1 MMSYI
6 NELNTLLSIPHKIY
20 MNPFTEDNLVE
31 QTVIK
36 LIKKIWDNKACHINA
51 YKDEDDLLLGRENQG
66 EVVLKKYLLLA
77 LYKFNPV
84 ITVDGLEQAMEAI
97 TRDRSNL
104 SLVKANQEIYKLLRD
119 GVNVNVVSKNGET
132 KSERVRFFDFENP
145 ENNDFLAVSQ
155 LWLVGEMYTRRPD
168 VVLFVNGIPLIL
180 LELKAS
186 HKSLVDAYRD
196 NIRDYKDTIPKLFWY
211 NMGIIISNGIENK
224 FGSLTAPFE
233 FFNEWKKAENETDK
247 PKTDLTTI
255 LKGICDKTRLLDIF
269 ENFIL
274 FDEARGE
281 AKKILPRY
289 FQYFGVNRGFENV
302 INRKKLAGKLG
313 VFWHTQGSGKSYSM
327 VWLSQKVLRKLPG
340 NFTFVIVTDRT
351 QLDGQAYDNFANVG
365 VIHEAEVHADS
376 ISHLKELLAQDH
388 RQIFTTIQK
397 FQDIPG
403 AISKREDIV
412 VMTDEAHRTQ
422 YDKMAL
428 NMRKALPN
436 ASFIGF
442 TGTPL
447 MADGE
452 AETVK
457 TFGDYVSVY
466 NFGQSV
472 ADGATVPLYYENRVP
487 RLKNVNENLEEQ
499 LGQLMNRYDLDEDE
513 EEKLEREYSN
523 FYEII
528 TREDRLDTIARD
540 IVEHYVGRGYNGKA
554 MVVCIDKKTTFRM
567 YDKVK
572 KEWDRYIAK
581 LRMDLSRATDERE
594 QERILA
600 KLQQH
605 ENVDMAVMVSL
616 GDNQNEIADMEQYE
630 IDVKPIRER
639 IVHGN
644 LEEEFKK
651 PDSNLRI
658 IFVCAMWMT
667 GFDVP
672 NLSTLYLDK
681 PLKNHTLMQTIARAN
696 RVADE
701 GKKNGL
707 IVDYIGVFKNIE
719 RALAL
724 YAASGVDE
732 DDIIKSKD
740 ELLKD
745 LKNTLQKVKEF
756 LRAEQIELDPL
767 LAAPSD
773 QKLLLLEKYAN
784 TIIGQQN
791 KKKKFL
797 NLASDLQSAY
807 RSVLPD
813 PNAEDY
819 YKEVTAVRVLAS
831 RIRDVGARSVDVSQV
846 KKDLEDLLDKSI
858 QTGEYVIPQHKKIK
872 DLSVLDADALH
883 AFFAGLENKNI
894 QVDAM
899 SAELEQKITE
909 MVKRNKK
916 RAKFMER
923 LVSLLHEY
931 NSGAHDIDK
940 LFDDLVELAKD
951 LNEEE
956 QRAVKENLSE
966 DELAIFDLLVKENLN
981 PDEVAII
988 KSASHELLTN
998 LKPLLV
1004 PHWRDFETNRAG
1016 VKIAIWDLLF
1026 SKLPESIY
1034 KEEECEVKGREIY
1047 NFVYEHYQ
1055 DARALVGA

>member
-1 MMSYI
+1 
-6 NELNTLLSIPHKIY
+6 
-20 MNPFTEDNLVE
+20 MNPFNEDNLVE

-36 LIKKIWDNKACHINA
+36 LIKEVWGNSDCHINA
-51 YKDEDDLLLGRENQG
+51 FADEDDLMLGREHQG
-66 EVVLKKYLLLA
+66 EVVLKKFLLPTLQKLNSGLPQEA
-77 LYKFNPV
+77 L
-84 ITVDGLEQAMEAI
+84 TQAVDVL
-97 TRDRSNL
+97 TRDKSNL
-104 SLVKANQEIYKLLRD
+104 SLVKANQEVYKLLRD
-119 GVNVNVVSKNGET
+119 GVSVNVVQANGES
-132 KSERVRFFDFENP
+132 KPEKVRFFDFENP
-145 ENNDFLAVSQ
+145 ENNHFLAVSQ
-155 LWLVGEMYTRRPD
+155 LWVVGEMYTRRTD
-168 VVLFVNGIPLIL
+168 VVLFVNGIPLVL

-186 HKSLVDAYRD
+186 QKSLVDAYKD

-224 FGSLTAPFE
+224 FGSLTAPYE
-233 FFNEWKKAENETDK
+233 FFNEWKKAESEDDK
-247 PKTDLTTI
+247 PKTDLSTI
-255 LKGICDKTRLLDIF
+255 TRGICDKIRLLDIF

-274 FDEARGE
+274 FDEAKGE
-281 AKKILPRY
+281 VKKIVPRY
-289 FQYFGVNRGFENV
+289 FQYYGVNRAFEHV
-302 INRKKLAGKLG
+302 INRKQMDGKLG

-327 VWLSQKVLRKLPG
+327 VWLSQKVLRKLVG
-340 NFTFVIVTDRT
+340 NFTFVIVTDRK
-351 QLDGQAYDNFANVG
+351 QLDGQAYANFANVG
-365 VIHEAEVHADS
+365 AIYEKEVHADS
-376 ISHLKELLAQDH
+376 IEILKTLLRADH
-388 RQIFTTIQK
+388 RQVFTTIQK
-397 FQDIPG
+397 FQDISG
-403 AISKREDIV
+403 SISEREDII

-422 YDKMAL
+422 YDRMAL
-428 NMRKALPN
+428 NMRKSLPK

-447 MADGE
+447 MSDGE

-457 TFGDYVSVY
+457 TFGSYVSVY

-499 LGQLMNRYDLDEDE
+499 LGQLMDRYDLDEDE
-513 EEKLEREYSN
+513 EERLEREYSN

-528 TREDRLDTIARD
+528 TREDRLNVIARD

-594 QERILA
+594 HEKILA
-600 KLQQH
+600 KLEQH
-605 ENVDMAVMVSL
+605 ENVDLAVMVSL
-616 GDNQNEIADMEQYE
+616 GDNQNEIANMEEFE

-639 IVHGN
+639 IIHGN

-651 PDSNLRI
+651 TDSNLRI

-696 RVADE
+696 RVADAD
-701 GKKNGL
+701 KKNGL

-724 YAASGVDE
+724 YAASGVDKDE
-732 DDIIKSKD
+732 IIKSKD
-740 ELLKD
+740 ELLED
-745 LKNTLQKVKEF
+745 LKRTLNTVKQF
-756 LRAEQIELDPL
+756 LSVIQIEINPL
-767 LAAPSD
+767 LEAPGD

-784 TIIGQQN
+784 LIIDKQEI
-791 KKKKFL
+791 KKKFL

-813 PNAEDY
+813 PSAEDY

-831 RIRDVGARSVDVSQV
+831 RIRDVGAQSVDVTQV

-858 QTGEYVIPQHKKIK
+858 QAGEYIISAHKKVK
-872 DLSVLDADALH
+872 DLSKLDAEALH
-883 AFFAGLENKNI
+883 TFFAGLENKNL
-894 QVDAM
+894 QVEAM
-899 SAELEQKITE
+899 SAELEQKIAE
-909 MVKRNKK
+909 MVRKNKK
-916 RAKFMER
+916 RAKFMDR
-923 LVSLLHEY
+923 LLALLQEY
-931 NSGAHDIDK
+931 NSGAHDVDK
-940 LFDDLVELAKD
+940 LFDDLISLAKD
-951 LNEEE
+951 LSVEE

-966 DELAIFDLLVKENLN
+966 EELAIFDLLVKENLN
-981 PDEVAII
+981 PDEVAKI
-988 KSASHELLTN
+988 KGTAHELLEN

-1004 PHWRDFETNRAG
+1004 PHWRDFETNRSG
-1016 VKIAIWDLLF
+1016 VKSAISDILF
-1026 SKLPESIY
+1026 EKLPAPTYTEQD
-1034 KEEECEVKGREIY
+1034 CEFKRLEVY
-1047 NFVYEHYQ
+1047 NFVYENYR
-1055 DARALVGA
+1055 DNKNLVTA

>member
-1 MMSYI
+1 
-6 NELNTLLSIPHKIY
+6 
-20 MNPFTEDNLVE
+20 MNQFNEDNLVE

-36 LIKKIWDNKACHINA
+36 IIKEIWGDSACHINA
-51 YKDEDDLLLGRENQG
+51 YKDEDDLLLGRDNQS
-66 EVVLKKYLLLA
+66 EVVLKKYLLPA
-77 LYKFNPV
+77 LEKLNPSLPADAL
-84 ITVDGLEQAMEAI
+84 TQAVDI
-97 TRDRSNL
+97 IDRDRSNL

-119 GVNVNVVSKNGET
+119 GVNVNVRQENGEMAI
-132 KSERVRFFDFENP
+132 ERVKFFDFENTH
-145 ENNDFLAVSQ
+145 NNDFLIVSQ
-155 LWLVGEMYTRRPD
+155 LWVVGEMYTRRPD
-168 VVLFVNGIPLIL
+168 VIIYVNGIPLVL
-180 LELKAS
+180 FELKAS
-186 HKSLVDAYRD
+186 HKSLVDAHQD
-196 NIRDYKDTIPKLFWY
+196 NLRDYKATIPKLFWY

-233 FFNEWKKAENETDK
+233 FFNEWKKAENEAEK
-247 PKTDLTTI
+247 PRTDLVTI
-255 LKGICDKTRLLDIF
+255 LRGICDKTRLMDIF
-269 ENFIL
+269 ENFVL
-274 FDEARGE
+274 FDESRSE
-281 AKKILPRY
+281 AVKIVPRY
-289 FQYFGVNRGFENV
+289 FQYFGVNLAFANV
-302 INRKKLAGKLG
+302 QNRKNLDGKLG

-327 VWLSQKVLRKLPG
+327 VWLSQKVLRKLLG

-351 QLDGQAYDNFANVG
+351 QLDGQAYDNFAHVG
-365 VIHEAEVHADS
+365 AIYEKEVHAES
-376 ISHLKELLAQDH
+376 ITHLKELLAQDH

-397 FQDIPG
+397 FQAVFGP
-403 AISKREDIV
+403 ISEREDII

-422 YDKMAL
+422 YDRMAL

-447 MADGE
+447 MANGE
-452 AETVK
+452 AETEK
-457 TFGDYVSVY
+457 TFGKYVSVY

-472 ADGATVPLYYENRVP
+472 EDGATVPLYYENRVP
-487 RLKNVNENLEEQ
+487 RLKNVNEDLEEQ
-499 LGQLMNRYDLDEDE
+499 LGQLMDRYDLDEDE

-528 TREDRLDTIARD
+528 TREDRLNTIARD
-540 IVEHYVGRGYNGKA
+540 IVEHFVGRGYDGKA
-554 MVVCIDKKTTFRM
+554 MVVSIDKKTTFRM

-594 QERILA
+594 HEKILE
-600 KLQQH
+600 KLEQH

-616 GDNQNEIADMEQYE
+616 GDNQNEIANMEEFE

-639 IVHGN
+639 IIHGN
-644 LEEEFKK
+644 LEDEFKK

-724 YAASGVDE
+724 YAANGVDE
-732 DDIIKSKD
+732 DEIIKSKD
-740 ELLKD
+740 ELLND
-745 LKNTLQKVKEF
+745 LKNTLRSVEEF
-756 LRAEQIELDPL
+756 LTDEQIELKPL
-767 LAAPSD
+767 LEAPSD

-784 TIIGQQN
+784 TIIGN
-791 KKKKFL
+791 EEIKKKFL
-797 NLASDLQSAY
+797 NLTTNLQSAY

-813 PNAEDY
+813 PSAEDY

-831 RIRDVGARSVDVSQV
+831 RIRDVGSRSIDVSQV

-858 QTGEYVIPQHKKIK
+858 QTGEYVISVHKKIK

-883 AFFAGLENKNI
+883 TFFAGLENKNL
-894 QVDAM
+894 QTEAM
-899 SAELEQKITE
+899 STELEQKITE

-916 RAKFMER
+916 RAKFMDR
-923 LVSLLHEY
+923 LVSLLQEY
-931 NSGAHDIDK
+931 NSGAHDVDQ
-940 LFDDLVELAKD
+940 LFDDLVSLAKD
-951 LNEEE
+951 LDIEE
-956 QRAVKENLSE
+956 QRAVKECLSE
-966 DELAIFDLLVKENLN
+966 DELAIFDLLIKENLN
-981 PDEVAII
+981 PDEVTKI
-988 KSASHELLTN
+988 KSASHALLEN
-998 LKPLLV
+998 LKPFLV
-1004 PHWRDFETNRAG
+1004 PHWRDFETNRAE
-1016 VKIAIWDLLF
+1016 VKIAISDLLF
-1026 SKLPESIY
+1026 SELPEPTY
-1034 KEEECEVKGREIY
+1034 TEKDCEIKGFEVY
-1047 NFVYEHYQ
+1047 NFIYENYH
-1055 DARALVGA
+1055 DARTLVRV

>member
-1 MMSYI
+1 
-6 NELNTLLSIPHKIY
+6 
-20 MNPFTEDNLVE
+20 MNQFSEDNLVE

-36 LIKKIWDNKACHINA
+36 LIKKIWDDKNCHINV
-51 YKDEDDLLLGRENQG
+51 YKDEDDLKLGREHQG
-66 EVVLKKYLLLA
+66 EVVLKRYLLPA
-77 LYKFNPV
+77 LQKNNPTLS
-84 ITVDGLEQAMEAI
+84 IEALTQAMDTI

-104 SLVKANQEIYKLLRD
+104 SLVKANQEIYKLLQG
-119 GVNVNVVSKNGET
+119 GVNVNVARENGKT
-132 KSERVRFFDFENP
+132 GTERVRFFDFENI
-145 ENNDFLAVSQ
+145 ENNNFLAVSQ
-155 LWLVGEMYTRRPD
+155 LWIVGEMYTRRPD
-168 VVLFVNGIPLIL
+168 VILFVNGIPLIL

-186 HKSLVDAYRD
+186 HKSLVDAHRD
-196 NIRDYKDTIPKLFWY
+196 NIRDYKDTVPKLLWY

-224 FGSLTAPFE
+224 LGSITSSYE
-233 FFNEWKKAENETDK
+233 FFNEWKKAKSEDDK
-247 PKTDLTTI
+247 PKTDLATI
-255 LKGICDKTRLLDIF
+255 ISGVCNKVRLLDIF

-274 FDEARGE
+274 FDESMGE
-281 AKKILPRY
+281 VKKIVPRY
-289 FQYFGVNRGFENV
+289 FQYYGVNRAFENV
-302 INRKKLAGKLG
+302 KNRKKKKGKLG

-327 VWLSQKVLRKLPG
+327 IWLSQKVLRKLTG

-351 QLDGQAYDNFANVG
+351 QLDGQAYKNFANVG
-365 VIHEAEVHADS
+365 VIHETEVHAES
-376 ISHLKELLAQDH
+376 ISHLKELLMQDH

-403 AISKREDIV
+403 AISEREDII

-422 YDKMAL
+422 YDSMAL
-428 NMRKALPN
+428 NMRKSLPN

-457 TFGDYVSVY
+457 TFGEYVSVY

-499 LGQLMNRYDLDEDE
+499 LGQLMDRYDLDEDE
-513 EEKLEREYSN
+513 EEKIEREYSN

-540 IVEHYVGRGYNGKA
+540 IVEHFVGRGYDGKA

-572 KEWDRYIAK
+572 KEWDHYITK
-581 LRMDLSRATDERE
+581 LGIDLSRATDERE
-594 QERILA
+594 REKILA
-600 KLQQH
+600 KLEQH
-605 ENVDMAVMVSL
+605 KNVDMAVMVSL
-616 GDNQNEIADMEQYE
+616 GDNQNEIADMEEFE

-639 IVHGN
+639 IIHGN
-644 LEEEFKK
+644 LEDEFKK
-651 PDSNLRI
+651 PNSNLRI

-724 YAASGVDE
+724 YAASGIDE
-732 DDIIKSKD
+732 DEIIKSKD
-740 ELLKD
+740 ELLND
-745 LKNTLQKVKEF
+745 LKDTLHAVKEF
-756 LRAEQIELDPL
+756 LKSKQIELDPL
-767 LAAPSD
+767 LETPND

-784 TIIGQQN
+784 IIIGQQEN
-791 KKKKFL
+791 KKKFL

-807 RSVLPD
+807 RSVLPEPD
-813 PNAEDY
+813 AEDY
-819 YKEVTAVRVLAS
+819 YKEVTAIRVLAS
-831 RIRDVGARSVDVSQV
+831 RIRDVGSQSVDVSQV

-858 QTGEYVIPQHKKIK
+858 QAGEYVIPQHKKIK
-872 DLSVLDADALH
+872 DLSILDADALH
-883 AFFAGLENKNI
+883 IFFAGLENKNL
-894 QVDAM
+894 QVEAM
-899 SAELEQKITE
+899 SAELEQKIVE

-923 LVSLLHEY
+923 LASLLQEY
-931 NSGAHDIDK
+931 NSGAHDVDQI
-940 LFDDLVELAKD
+940 FDDLIKLAKD

-956 QRAVKENLSE
+956 QRSIKENLSE
-966 DELAIFDLLVKENLN
+966 EELAIFDLLVKENLN

-988 KSASHELLTN
+988 KGATHELLTN

-1004 PHWRDFETNRAG
+1004 PYWRDFETNRSG
-1016 VKIAIWDLLF
+1016 VKIAISDLLF
-1026 SKLPESIY
+1026 TKLPEPTY
-1034 KEEECEVKGREIY
+1034 TEEECELKGFEVY
-1047 NFVYEHYQ
+1047 NFVYEHC
-1055 DARALVGA
+1055 

>member
-1 MMSYI
+1 
-6 NELNTLLSIPHKIY
+6 
-20 MNPFTEDNLVE
+20 MNPFSEDNLVE

-36 LIKKIWDNKACHINA
+36 FIKEIWGDPPVGEASSACHINA
-51 YKDEDDLLLGRENQG
+51 YADEDDLLLGRAHRG
-66 EVVLKKYLLLA
+66 EVVLKKYLLPA
-77 LYKFNPV
+77 LQKLNP
-84 ITVDGLEQAMEAI
+84 TLPPDALEQAMDII

-119 GVNVNVVSKNGET
+119 GVNVAIPQANGET
-132 KSERVRFFDFENP
+132 ASERVQFFDFANP
-145 ENNDFLAVSQ
+145 QSNHFLAVSQ
-155 LWLVGEMYTRRPD
+155 LWVVGEMYTRRAD
-168 VVLFVNGIPLIL
+168 VALFINGIPLVL
-180 LELKAS
+180 LELKAA
-186 HKSLVDAYRD
+186 HKNLVDAHRD
-196 NIRDYKDTIPKLFWY
+196 NLRDYKDTIPKLFWY
-211 NMGIIISNGIENK
+211 NLGIIISNGITNK
-224 FGSLTAPFE
+224 FGSLTAPYE
-233 FFNEWKKAENETDK
+233 FFNEWKKAEKEEDK
-247 PKTDLTTI
+247 PTTDLATI
-255 LKGICDKTRLLDIF
+255 LRGICDKTRLLDIF

-274 FDEARGE
+274 FDEATSE
-281 AKKILPRY
+281 TKKIVPRY
-289 FQYFGVNRGFENV
+289 FQYLGVNRAFANIIQRQE
-302 INRKKLAGKLG
+302 LQGKLG

-327 VWLSQKVLRKLPG
+327 VWLSQKTLRKLAG
-340 NFTFVIVTDRT
+340 NFTFVIVTDRN
-351 QLDGQAYDNFANVG
+351 QLDGQAYKNFLHAG
-365 VIHEAEVHADS
+365 VIHEAEVHAAS
-376 ISHLKELLAQDH
+376 IAHLKELLTQDH

-397 FQDIPG
+397 FQDIAGP
-403 AISKREDIV
+403 ISGRADII

-422 YDKMAL
+422 YDRMAL
-428 NMRKALPN
+428 NMRKALPH

-487 RLKNVNENLEEQ
+487 RLKNVNPNLEEQ
-499 LGQLMNRYDLDEDE
+499 LGQLMDRYDLDEDE

-528 TREDRLDTIARD
+528 TREDRLNTIARD
-540 IVEHYVGRGYNGKA
+540 IVEHYAGRGYNGKA

-572 KEWDRYIAK
+572 KEWGRYIAK
-581 LRMDLSRATDERE
+581 LRMDLARVPDERE
-594 QERILA
+594 QEKILA
-600 KLQQH
+600 KLEQH

-616 GDNQNEIADMEQYE
+616 GDNQNEIADLEEFE
-630 IDVKPIRER
+630 IDVKPLRER
-639 IVHGN
+639 IIHGN

-651 PDSNLRI
+651 ADSNLRI

-681 PLKNHTLMQTIARAN
+681 PLKNHTLIQTIARAN

-701 GKKNGL
+701 AKKNGL

-724 YAASGVDE
+724 YAASGLDE
-732 DDIIKSKD
+732 DEIIKSKD
-740 ELLKD
+740 ELLTD
-745 LKNTLQKVKEF
+745 LKNTLQTVKEW
-756 LRAEQIELDPL
+756 LRGEQIDLKPL
-767 LAAPSD
+767 LEAPSE

-784 TIIGQQN
+784 AIIGLEE

-797 NLASDLQSAY
+797 NLASDLHSAY

-813 PNAEDY
+813 PSAEDFY
-819 YKEVTAVRVLAS
+819 QEVTAVRVLAA
-831 RIRDVGARSVDVSQV
+831 RIRDVGAQSIDVSQV

-858 QTGEYVIPQHKKIK
+858 QAGEYVILHHKKIK
-872 DLSVLDADALH
+872 DLSVLDIDALH

-894 QVDAM
+894 QVDAL
-899 SAELEQKITE
+899 SSELEQKIAA
-909 MVKRNKK
+909 MIKKNKT
-916 RAKFMER
+916 RAKFMDR
-923 LVSLLHEY
+923 LVALLQEY
-931 NSGAHDIDK
+931 NSGAHDVDK
-940 LFDDLVELAKD
+940 LFDDLVALARD
-951 LNEEE
+951 LSVEE

-966 DELAIFDLLVKENLN
+966 EELAIFDLLVKDNLN

-988 KSASHELLTN
+988 KGTAHELLLN
-998 LKPLLV
+998 LRPLLV
-1004 PHWRDFETNRAG
+1004 AHWRDFEANRAG
-1016 VKIAIWDLLF
+1016 VKISISDLLF
-1026 SKLPESIY
+1026 TKLPEPTY
-1034 KEEECEVKGREIY
+1034 TEKDCELKGFAVY

-1055 DARALVGA
+1055 DARALAVA

>member
-1 MMSYI
+1 
-6 NELNTLLSIPHKIY
+6 
-20 MNPFTEDNLVE
+20 MNPFSEDNLVE

-36 LIKKIWDNKACHINA
+36 LIKEIWADPPVGEASPSCHINA
-51 YKDEDDLLLGRENQG
+51 YTDENDLLLGRDNQG
-66 EVVLKKYLLLA
+66 EVVLKKYLLPALQKLNPGLPEEALA
-77 LYKFNPV
+77 QA
-84 ITVDGLEQAMEAI
+84 VDIL

-104 SLVKANQEIYKLLRD
+104 SLVNANHEVYKLLRD
-119 GVNVNVVSKNGET
+119 GVNVKVAKADGESET
-132 KSERVRFFDFENP
+132 ERVRFFDFANP
-145 ENNDFLAVSQ
+145 THNHFLAVSQ
-155 LWLVGEMYTRRPD
+155 LWIVGEMYTRRPD
-168 VVLFVNGIPLIL
+168 VVLFVNGIPLVL

-196 NIRDYKDTIPKLFWY
+196 NIRDYKDTIPKLLWY
-211 NMGIIISNGIENK
+211 NLGIIISNGIENR
-224 FGSLTAPFE
+224 FGSLTAPYE
-233 FFNEWKKAENETDK
+233 FFNEWKKSESENDK
-247 PKTDLTTI
+247 PTTDLATLI
-255 LKGICDKTRLLDIF
+255 RGVCAKKRLLDIL
-269 ENFIL
+269 ENFVL

-281 AKKILPRY
+281 NKKILPRY
-289 FQYFGVNRGFENV
+289 FQYYGVNRAFNNV
-302 INRKKLAGKLG
+302 LHRQELNGKLG

-327 VWLSQKVLRKLPG
+327 IWLSQKVLRQLTG

-351 QLDGQAYDNFANVG
+351 QLDGQAYKNFANVG
-365 VIHEAEVHADS
+365 AIYEKEVHAES
-376 ISHLKELLAQDH
+376 IAHLKELLKQDH

-397 FQDIPG
+397 FQAIPG
-403 AISKREDIV
+403 AISERADII

-422 YDKMAL
+422 YDRMAL
-428 NMRKALPN
+428 NMRKALPK

-499 LGQLMNRYDLDEDE
+499 LGQLMDSYNLDEDE

-528 TREDRLDTIARD
+528 TREDRLNTIARD
-540 IVEHYVGRGYNGKA
+540 MVEHYAGRGYNGKA

-572 KEWDRYIAK
+572 KEWERYIAK
-581 LRMDLSRATDERE
+581 LRLDLSRASDERE
-594 QERILA
+594 QEKILA
-600 KLQQH
+600 KLEQH

-616 GDNQNEIADMEQYE
+616 GDNQNEVADMAEFA

-639 IVHGN
+639 ILRED

-651 PDSNLRI
+651 ADSNLRI

-724 YAASGVDE
+724 YAANGTDE
-732 DDIIKSKD
+732 DEIIKSKD
-740 ELLKD
+740 ELVAD
-745 LKNTLQKVKEF
+745 LKNTLASVKDF
-756 LRAEQIELDPL
+756 LRGEQIEIAPL
-767 LAAPSD
+767 LEAPSG
-773 QKLLLLEKYAN
+773 QKLLLLEKYAD
-784 TIIGQQN
+784 IIVGQQE

-813 PNAEDY
+813 PDAEHFY
-819 YKEVTAVRVLAS
+819 AEVTAIRVLAS
-831 RIRDVGARSVDVSQV
+831 RIRDVGSRSIDVSPV

-858 QTGEYVIPQHKKIK
+858 QAGEYVIPQHKKVK
-872 DLSVLDADALH
+872 DLSLLDADALH
-883 AFFAGLENKNI
+883 KFFADLENKNL
-894 QVDAM
+894 QVEAM
-899 SAELEQKITE
+899 SAELEQKITA
-909 MVKRNKK
+909 MVKKNKK
-916 RAKFMER
+916 RARFMER
-923 LVSLLHEY
+923 LVSLLQEY
-931 NSGAHDIDK
+931 NSGAHDIDQ
-940 LFDDLVELAKD
+940 LFDDLVKLAKD
-951 LNEEE
+951 LSVEE

-966 DELAIFDLLVKENLN
+966 EELAIFDLLLKDNLN
-981 PDEVAII
+981 PEEVATI
-988 KSASHELLTN
+988 KKASHELLTK

-1016 VKIAIWDLLF
+1016 VKITISDLLF
-1026 SKLPESIY
+1026 TELPEPTY
-1034 KEEECEVKGREIY
+1034 TEKECELKGFEVY

-1055 DARALVGA
+1055 DARSLA

>member
-1 MMSYI
+1 
-6 NELNTLLSIPHKIY
+6 
-20 MNPFTEDNLVE
+20 MNQFSEDQLVE

-36 LIKKIWDNKACHINA
+36 LIKEIWNDKTCHINA
-51 YKDEDDLLLGRENQG
+51 YKDEDDLMLGRENQG
-66 EVVLKKYLLLA
+66 EVVLEKYFVPAVKKV
-77 LYKFNPV
+77 NPELPFEA
-84 ITVDGLEQAMEAI
+84 ITEAFDVI

-104 SLVKANQEIYKLLRD
+104 SLVKANQEIYKLLID
-119 GVNVNVVSKNGET
+119 GVNVNVVKENGET
-132 KSERVRFFDFENP
+132 ETQRVKFFDFENP
-145 ENNDFLAVSQ
+145 ENNHFLAVSQ
-155 LWLVGEMYTRRPD
+155 MWIVGEMYTRRPD
-168 VVLFVNGIPLIL
+168 VILFVNGIPLIL

-186 HKSLVDAYRD
+186 HKSLVDAHRD

-224 FGSLTAPFE
+224 FGSLTAPYE
-233 FFNEWKKAENETDK
+233 FFNEWKKAEKEEDK
-247 PKTDLTTI
+247 PKTDLATI
-255 LKGICDKTRLLDIF
+255 LRGVCDKGRLLDIF
-269 ENFIL
+269 ENYVL
-274 FDEARGE
+274 FDEAKGE

-289 FQYFGVNRGFENV
+289 FQFFGVNRAFENV
-302 INRKKLAGKLG
+302 INRKKLEGKLG

-327 VWLSQKVLRKLPG
+327 VFLSQKVLRKLAG

-351 QLDGQAYDNFANVG
+351 QLDGQAYKNFANVG
-365 VIHEAEVHADS
+365 VIHETEVHAED
-376 ISHLKELLAQDH
+376 IKHLHSLLAQDH

-403 AISKREDIV
+403 AISEREDII

-422 YDKMAL
+422 YDRMAL
-428 NMRKALPN
+428 NMRKALPK
-436 ASFIGF
+436 ASFVGF

-499 LGQLMNRYDLDEDE
+499 VGQLMDRYDLDEDE

-523 FYEII
+523 FYEIV
-528 TREDRLDTIARD
+528 TREDRLDTVARD
-540 IVEHYVGRGYNGKA
+540 IVEHYVGRGYDGKA
-554 MVVCIDKKTTFRM
+554 MVISIDKKTTFRM
-567 YDKVK
+567 YDKVQ
-572 KEWDRYIAK
+572 KEWKRYLAK
-581 LRMDLSRATDERE
+581 LRMDLSRTTDERE
-594 QERILA
+594 HEKILE
-600 KLQQH
+600 KLEQH

-616 GDNQNEIADMEQYE
+616 GNNQNEIADMEEFE

-639 IVHGN
+639 IIHED
-644 LEEEFKK
+644 LENEFKK
-651 PDSNLRI
+651 ADSNLRI
-658 IFVCAMWMT
+658 IFVCAMWLT

-719 RALAL
+719 KALAL
-724 YAASGVDE
+724 YAASGIDE
-732 DDIIKSKD
+732 DEIIKSKD
-740 ELLKD
+740 ELLGNLKSALHAVKGFLGED
-745 LKNTLQKVKEF
+745 L
-756 LRAEQIELDPL
+756 IELELEPL
-767 LAAPSD
+767 LKAPSD
-773 QKLLLLEKYAN
+773 QKLLLLEKYSN
-784 TIIGQQN
+784 IMISQQDN
-791 KKKKFL
+791 KKKFL
-797 NLASDLQSAY
+797 NLASDLQNAY

-813 PNAEDY
+813 PKAEDY
-819 YKEVTAVRVLAS
+819 YHEVTAVRVLAS
-831 RIRDVGARSVDVSQV
+831 RIRDVGAQSVDVSQV

-858 QTGEYVIPQHKKIK
+858 QAGEYVISQHKKIK
-872 DLSVLDADALH
+872 DLSSLDADALQT
-883 AFFAGLENKNI
+883 FFAGLENKNL
-894 QVDAM
+894 QVEEM
-899 SAELEQKITE
+899 SAELEQKIND

-916 RAKFMER
+916 RAKFMDR
-923 LVSLLHEY
+923 LLSLLQEY
-931 NSGAHDIDK
+931 NSGAHDVDK

-956 QRAVKENLSE
+956 QRSVKENLNE

-981 PDEVAII
+981 PEEVAKI
-988 KSASHELLTN
+988 KGATHELLIN

-1004 PHWRDFETNRAG
+1004 SHWRDFEANRSS
-1016 VKIAIWDLLF
+1016 VKVTITDLLF
-1026 SKLPESIY
+1026 TKLPEPTY
-1034 KEEECEVKGREIY
+1034 TEKECELKGFEVY
-1047 NFVYEHYQ
+1047 NFVYERYR
-1055 DARALVGA
+1055 DAKDLVEV

>member
-1 MMSYI
+1 
-6 NELNTLLSIPHKIY
+6 
-20 MNPFTEDNLVE
+20 MNPFNENNLVE

-36 LIKKIWDNKACHINA
+36 LIKEVWGDGACHIDA
-51 YKDEDDLLLGRENQG
+51 YRDADDLGLGRGHRG
-66 EVVLKKYLLLA
+66 EVVLTKFLL
-77 LYKFNPV
+77 V
-84 ITVDGLEQAMEAI
+84 GLRKLNRDLSDDSIAQAVEML

-104 SLVKANQEIYKLLRD
+104 SLVKANQEVYKLLRD
-119 GVNVNVVSKNGET
+119 GASVNVPRDNGEVGT
-132 KSERVRFFDFENP
+132 ERVRFFDFEKP
-145 ENNDFLAVSQ
+145 ANNHFLAVSQ
-155 LWLVGEMYTRRPD
+155 LWVVGEMYTRRPD
-168 VVLFVNGIPLIL
+168 VVLFVNGIPLLL

-186 HKSLVDAYRD
+186 HKSLVDAHRD
-196 NIRDYKDTIPKLFWY
+196 NIRDYKETIPKLFWY
-211 NMGIIISNGIENK
+211 NLGIIISNGIENK
-224 FGSLTAPFE
+224 LGSLTAPFE
-233 FFNEWKKAENETDK
+233 FFNEWKKVEGEEDTA
-247 PKTDLTTI
+247 KTDLTTMI
-255 LKGICDKTRLLDIF
+255 RGVCDKARLLDIF
-269 ENFIL
+269 ENFVL
-274 FDEARGE
+274 FDESKAE
-281 AKKILPRY
+281 VKKILPRY
-289 FQYFGVNRGFENV
+289 FQYFGVNRAFENV
-302 INRKKLAGKLG
+302 IKRKDLDGKLG

-327 VWLSQKVLRKLPG
+327 VWLSQKTLRKLTG

-351 QLDGQAYDNFANVG
+351 QLDSQVYKNFATVG
-365 VIHEAEVHADS
+365 AVYEKEVRAES
-376 ISHLKELLAQDH
+376 IVHLKELLEQDH

-397 FQDIPG
+397 FQDIAG
-403 AISKREDIV
+403 AISKRSDII

-422 YDKMAL
+422 YDRMAL

-436 ASFIGF
+436 ASFLGF

-452 AETVK
+452 AETVR

-499 LGQLMNRYDLDEDE
+499 LGQLMDRYDLDEDE

-554 MVVCIDKKTTFRM
+554 MVVSIDKKTTFRM

-572 KEWDRYIAK
+572 KEWARYIAK
-581 LRMDLSRATDERE
+581 LRMDLSRAKDERE
-594 QERILA
+594 QEKILA
-600 KLQQH
+600 KLERH

-616 GDNQNEIADMEQYE
+616 SGNQNEIADMEEYE
-630 IDVKPIRER
+630 IDVKPIRDR
-639 IVHGN
+639 IQKED
-644 LEEEFKK
+644 LEEKFKK
-651 PDSNLRI
+651 ADSDLRL
-658 IFVCAMWMT
+658 IFVCAMWIT

-724 YAASGVDE
+724 YAASGIDKN
-732 DDIIKSKD
+732 DIIQSKD
-740 ELLKD
+740 ELIGD
-745 LKNTLQKVKEF
+745 LKNTLRTVKEF
-756 LRAEQIELDPL
+756 LKNQQISLAPL
-767 LAAPSD
+767 LEAPSD
-773 QKLLLLEKYAN
+773 QKLLLLERYAN
-784 TIIGQQN
+784 IIIAEQE
-791 KKKKFL
+791 KKKIFL
-797 NLASDLQSAY
+797 NLSSDLQNAY

-813 PNAEDY
+813 PIAEDY
-819 YKEVTAVRVLAS
+819 YQEVTAVRVLAS
-831 RIRDVGARSVDVSQV
+831 RIRDVGSRSVDVSQV

-858 QTGEYVIPQHKKIK
+858 QAGEYVISAHKKIK
-872 DLSVLDADALH
+872 DLSSLDADALQ
-883 AFFAGLENKNI
+883 AFFAGLENKNL
-894 QVDAM
+894 QVEAM
-899 SAELEQKITE
+899 AAELEEKIKE
-909 MVKRNKK
+909 MVRHNKK

-923 LVSLLHEY
+923 LVALLQEY
-931 NSGAHDIDK
+931 NSGAHDVDQ
-940 LFDDLVELAKD
+940 LFESLVILAKD

-956 QRAVKENLSE
+956 RRAVKEVLSE

-981 PDEVAII
+981 PNEVAQI
-988 KSASHELLTN
+988 KSASHELLVN

-1016 VKIAIWDLLF
+1016 VKIAISDLLLD
-1026 SKLPESIY
+1026 KLPEPTY
-1034 KEEECEVKGREIY
+1034 TEQDCELKGVEIY

-1055 DARALVGA
+1055 DARSLVAS